1 MRTSR
6 TSNVAA
12 CKIKKYNTLRYD
24 FRVVNFIMLNLKNY
38 THFMG
43 TSIVLSIEFLI
54 VMQFLLI
61 YWVFLLLTILL
72 TT

>member
-12 CKIKKYNTLRYD
+12 YKTKNITRTFRDD

-61 YWVFLLLTILL
+61 YCFFYS
-72 TT
+72 

>member
-12 CKIKKYNTLRYD
+12 YKTGD

-43 TSIVLSIEFLI
+43 TSNVLSIEFLI

-61 YWVFLLLTILL
+61 YCFFLLLTILL